1 MTSNETIT
9 PEFLSRTEVATWLS
23 LHPGTLANMAARGCG
38 PKFVRTGHLQG
49 RALYRRE
56 DVLAW
61 LESNVEGRNAKAV
74 SLGNQTSSVE
84 AASAPTTKRGSRRHA
99 KCSDAV
105 SSTSVSRGRT
115 ASSIADETTQRAT
128 ATCHE
133 PRGRRK
139 PSRD

>member
-1 MTSNETIT
+1 MTNNETIT

-61 LESNVEGRNAKAV
+61 LESNVEGRNTKAV
-74 SLGNQTSSVE
+74 SQGNETSKVQDTTT
-84 AASAPTTKRGSRRHA
+84 PTTKRAPRRRA
-99 KCSDAV
+99 KGSDAV
-105 SSTSVSRGRT
+105 SGTSVSRGRGHIK
-115 ASSIADETTQRAT
+115 ASTGANPNA
-128 ATCHE
+128 
-133 PRGRRK
+133 
-139 PSRD
+139 